1 MTIPARTDSTAAEP
15 LSRRTMML
23 YALPHLTD
31 AVMTLPMALFIPAF
45 YAGEMGL
52 PLAGVG
58 AMVSVS
64 RIFDVLTDPVIGAL
78 SDRWHSRWGRRK
90 PWLAAG
96 TPIIMIATWMLF
108 VPPKDVSLLYLMIW
122 ASLLSIGY
130 SLFDLPY
137 KAWGAELSTGYSERS
152 RIAAWR
158 EGFGAAG
165 QFLFLAVLVAMGL
178 AGHKGGSGEMRAIAL
193 MVILS
198 LPPLVAVTLW
208 RVPEPPPEKLT
219 GEVLVGW
226 SALISLF
233 KNRAFLR
240 TVIAIILFGAG
251 LMIQATLHKLV
262 LTHVIGRPELFAPL
276 ILGETVA
283 SLIAMPLWLRLS
295 DRIGKHRA
303 VTLAAL
309 WVGVWSLPLPWVGA
323 GDIEWYGILIALRGS
338 SFAAI
343 FFLSNSIAAD
353 VIDQDT
359 LDTGKQR
366 TGLFFALWG
375 MAIKLAVALGVLM
388 GTGFPALFGFIPAAA
403 SHTPASI
410 SALMHI
416 YGWLPGLIMLL
427 AFPLL
432 WNFPIDEAY
441 HRQLRARIEAR
452 RSS

>member
-1 MTIPARTDSTAAEP
+1 LTIPDATNSSAAES

-58 AMVSVS
+58 AMISVS
-64 RIFDVLTDPVIGAL
+64 RIFDVLTDPLIGTI

-90 PWLAAG
+90 PWLAIG

-108 VPPKDVSLLYLMIW
+108 VPPRDVSLLYLMVW
-122 ASLLSIGY
+122 ACVLSIGY
-130 SLFDLPY
+130 SIFDLPY
-137 KAWGAELSTGYSERS
+137 KAWGAELSTGYRERS

-165 QFLFLAVLVAMGL
+165 QFLFLAVLVVMGV
-178 AGHKGGSGEMRAIAL
+178 AGHQGGSGEMRAIAL

-198 LPPLVAVTLW
+198 LPPLVAVALW
-208 RVPEPPPEKLT
+208 RVPEPPPEKLA
-219 GEVLVGW
+219 GEVLIGW
-226 SALISLF
+226 SALVSLF

-251 LMIQATLHKLV
+251 LIIQATLHKLV
-262 LTHVIGRPELFAPL
+262 LTHVIGRPEVFAPL

-283 SLIAMPLWLRLS
+283 SLAAMPLWLRLS
-295 DRIGKHRA
+295 DRVGKHRA

-309 WVGVWSLPLPWVGA
+309 WVGLWSLPFPWIGA
-323 GDIEWYGILIALRGS
+323 GDIELYGTLIVLRGS
-338 SFAAI
+338 SFATI

-353 VIDQDT
+353 VIDLDT

-375 MAIKLAVALGVLM
+375 MAIKLAVALGVMM
-388 GTGFPALFGFIPAAA
+388 GTGFPALFGFVPTTA
-403 SHTPASI
+403 SHSPASI

-416 YGWLPGLIMLL
+416 YGWLPSLIMLL

-452 RSS
+452 RRS

>member
-1 MTIPARTDSTAAEP
+1 LTIPDSTASAAAEP
-15 LSRRTMML
+15 LSRRTMAL

-45 YAGEMGL
+45 YAGGMGL

-58 AMVSVS
+58 AMISVS
-64 RIFDVLTDPVIGAL
+64 RIFDVLTDPVIGTL

-90 PWLAAG
+90 PWLALG

-108 VPPKDVSLLYLMIW
+108 VPPKDVSLFYLMIW

-137 KAWGAELSTGYSERS
+137 KAWGAELSTGYRERS

-165 QFLFLAVLVAMGL
+165 QFLFLAVLILMGL
-178 AGHKGGSGEMRAIAL
+178 AGHKGGGEEMRGIAL

-219 GEVLVGW
+219 GEVLIGW
-226 SALISLF
+226 SAMISLF

-283 SLIAMPLWLRLS
+283 SLVAMPLWLRLS

-309 WVGVWSLPLPWVGA
+309 WVGFWSLPFPWVGA
-323 GDIEWYGILIALRGS
+323 GDIELYGALIVLRGS

-388 GTGFPALFGFIPAAA
+388 GTGFPALFGFVPSDA
-403 SHTPASI
+403 SHTPGSI
-410 SALMHI
+410 SALMQI
-416 YGWLPGLIMLL
+416 YGWLPGIIMLL

-441 HRQLRARIEAR
+441 HRQLRARIAAR
-452 RSS
+452 RSP

>member
-1 MTIPARTDSTAAEP
+1 
-15 LSRRTMML
+15 MML

-58 AMVSVS
+58 AMISVS
-64 RIFDVLTDPVIGAL
+64 RIFDVLTDPVIGTL
-78 SDRWHSRWGRRK
+78 SDRLHSRWGRRK
-90 PWLAAG
+90 PWLAVG

-108 VPPKDVSLLYLMIW
+108 VPPKDVSLFYLMIW

-137 KAWGAELSTGYSERS
+137 KAWGAELSTGYRERS

-165 QFLFLAVLVAMGL
+165 QFLFLAVLVVMGMT
-178 AGHKGGSGEMRAIAL
+178 GYKGGSDEMRAIAL

-198 LPPLVAVTLW
+198 LPPLVAVMLW

-219 GEVLVGW
+219 GEVLIGW

-283 SLIAMPLWLRLS
+283 SLAAMPLWLWLS

-309 WVGVWSLPLPWVGA
+309 WVGIWSLPFPWVGA
-323 GDIEWYGILIALRGS
+323 GEIELYGTLIALRGS

-375 MAIKLAVALGVLM
+375 MALKLAVALGVLM
-388 GTGFPALFGFIPAAA
+388 GTGFPVLFGFIPTAA

-452 RSS
+452 RSP

>member
-1 MTIPARTDSTAAEP
+1 LTIPDRTDSAAAEP

-58 AMVSVS
+58 AMISVS
-64 RIFDVLTDPVIGAL
+64 RIFDVLTDPVIGTL
-78 SDRWHSRWGRRK
+78 SDRLHSRWGRRK
-90 PWLAAG
+90 PWLAVG

-108 VPPKDVSLLYLMIW
+108 VPPKDVSLFYLMIW

-137 KAWGAELSTGYSERS
+137 KAWGAELSTGYRERS

-165 QFLFLAVLVAMGL
+165 QFLFLAVLVVMGMT
-178 AGHKGGSGEMRAIAL
+178 GYKGGSDEMRAIAL

-198 LPPLVAVTLW
+198 LPPLVAVMLW

-219 GEVLVGW
+219 GEVLIGW

-283 SLIAMPLWLRLS
+283 SLAAMPLWLWLS

-309 WVGVWSLPLPWVGA
+309 WVGIWSLPFPWVGA
-323 GDIEWYGILIALRGS
+323 GEIELYGTLIALRGS

-375 MAIKLAVALGVLM
+375 MALKLAVALGVLM
-388 GTGFPALFGFIPAAA
+388 GTGFPVLFGFIPTAA

-452 RSS
+452 RSP

>member
-1 MTIPARTDSTAAEP
+1 MTITDIDTTVAESLP
-15 LSRRTMML
+15 RRTMIL
-23 YALPHLTD
+23 YGLPHLTD

-58 AMVSVS
+58 AMISIS
-64 RIFDVLTDPVIGAL
+64 RIFDVLIDPVIGTL

-90 PWLAAG
+90 PWLVVG
-96 TPIIMIATWMLF
+96 TPIIMLATWMLF
-108 VPPKDVSLLYLMIW
+108 VPPADVSLLYLMIW

-137 KAWGAELSTGYSERS
+137 KAWGAELSTDYRERS

-165 QFLFLAVLVAMGL
+165 QFLFLAVLIVMGI
-178 AGHKGGSGEMRAIAL
+178 AGHKGGSNEMRAIAL
-193 MVILS
+193 MVIVS
-198 LPPLVAVTLW
+198 LPPLVAITLW
-208 RVPEPPPEKLT
+208 RVPERLPERLT
-219 GEVLVGW
+219 GEVLIGW
-226 SALISLF
+226 SAMISLF

-240 TVIAIILFGAG
+240 TVLAIILFGAG

-283 SLIAMPLWLRLS
+283 SLAAMPLWLKLS

-309 WVGVWSLPLPWVGA
+309 WVGVWSLPFPWVGA
-323 GDIEWYGILIALRGS
+323 GDIELYSILIALRGS

-375 MAIKLAVALGVLM
+375 MAIKLAVALGVLI
-388 GTGFPALFGFIPAAA
+388 GTGFPALFGFVPTTA
-403 SHTPASI
+403 SHTPSSI

-441 HRQLRARIEAR
+441 HQLLRGRIEAR
-452 RSS
+452 RSP

>member
-1 MTIPARTDSTAAEP
+1 
-15 LSRRTMML
+15 ML

-58 AMVSVS
+58 AMISVS
-64 RIFDVLTDPVIGAL
+64 RIFDVLTDPVIGTL
-78 SDRWHSRWGRRK
+78 SDRLHSRWGRRK
-90 PWLAAG
+90 PWLAVG

-108 VPPKDVSLLYLMIW
+108 VPPKDVSLFYLMIW

-137 KAWGAELSTGYSERS
+137 KAWGAELSTGYRERS

-165 QFLFLAVLVAMGL
+165 QFLFLAVLVVMGMT
-178 AGHKGGSGEMRAIAL
+178 GYKGGSDEMRAIAL

-198 LPPLVAVTLW
+198 LPPLVAVMLW

-219 GEVLVGW
+219 GEVLIGW

-283 SLIAMPLWLRLS
+283 SLAAMPLWLWLS

-309 WVGVWSLPLPWVGA
+309 WVGIWSLPFPWVGA
-323 GDIEWYGILIALRGS
+323 GEIELYGTLIALRGS

-375 MAIKLAVALGVLM
+375 MALKLAVALGVLM
-388 GTGFPALFGFIPAAA
+388 GTGFPVLFGFIPTAA

-452 RSS
+452 RSP

>member
-1 MTIPARTDSTAAEP
+1 VTIPARTDAPAAEP
-15 LSRRTMML
+15 LSRRTMVL

-58 AMVSVS
+58 AMISVS
-64 RIFDVLTDPVIGAL
+64 RIFDVLTDPVIGML

-90 PWLAAG
+90 PWLAIG
-96 TPIIMIATWMLF
+96 TPIILIATWMLF
-108 VPPKDVSLLYLMIW
+108 VPPKDASLFYLMLW
-122 ASLLSIGY
+122 ASLLSVGY

-137 KAWGAELSTGYSERS
+137 KAWGAELSTGYRERS

-165 QFLFLAVLVAMGL
+165 QFLFLAVLVVMGM
-178 AGHKGGSGEMRAIAL
+178 AGHQGGSEEMRAIAL

-219 GEVLVGW
+219 GEVLIGW
-226 SALISLF
+226 SALLSLF
-233 KNRAFLR
+233 NNRAFLR

-251 LMIQATLHKLV
+251 LMVQATLHKMV

-283 SLIAMPLWLRLS
+283 SLLAMPLWLRLS

-309 WVGVWSLPLPWVGA
+309 WVGLWSLPFPSVGS
-323 GDIEWYGILIALRGS
+323 GDIELYGALIVLRGS

-388 GTGFPALFGFIPAAA
+388 GTGFPALFGFVPSDA

-410 SALMHI
+410 SALMQI